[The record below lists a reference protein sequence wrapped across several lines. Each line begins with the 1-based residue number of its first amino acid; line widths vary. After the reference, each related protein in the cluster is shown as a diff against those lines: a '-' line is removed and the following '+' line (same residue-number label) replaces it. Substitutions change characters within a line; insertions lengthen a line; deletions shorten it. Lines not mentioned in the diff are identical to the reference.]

1 MYNYKDMASI
11 TLIDDVRAEADFKGK
26 SFSGYRRA
34 DVKKE
39 LLKALFA
46 GKVENACYWC
56 AELVCC
62 GAFIDIWDV
71 TVVFVGKYVH
81 LANIKLPIYLDIRYN
96 SFKDIVVSGYL
107 DNELKLRNHSGV
119 RELFSEIMVVLC
131 GSNKKHNVERS
142 KVKPAELDIME
153 MKGRL
158 KAPNVGY
165 AGAAFKKDDPKEL
178 FIPLNEFA
186 YHVSGESR
194 NMLLA
199 CFWIEWMLEF
209 ETVCKKK
216 KAVCQCQGRDFVPV
230 AAKMQTDP
238 IWMIWDVI
246 FAEADRRKMSNKVL
260 QSLLN
265 LFCIRYNAA
274 AKRKRIYLLY
284 FAVSLLTEKYEV
296 KKDVIQNKEAID
308 VIKKQIDAIY
318 KEIKKNEIAP
328 VPVVDNM
335 NYMFSGEG
343 GKALNAGEFE
353 KTMGKLAMMFGN
365 S

>member
-1 MYNYKDMASI
+1 MSAI
-11 TLIDDVRAEADFKGK
+11 TIIDDIRVEADFKGK
-26 SFSGYRRA
+26 SFSGYKRG

-39 LLKALFA
+39 LLKSLFA
-46 GKVENACYWC
+46 GKVENTCYWC
-56 AELVCC
+56 AELICC

-71 TVVFVGKYVH
+71 VTVFVGKYVH
-81 LANIKLPIYLDIRYN
+81 LANVKLPIYLDIRYN
-96 SFKDIVVSGYL
+96 AFKDIVVS
-107 DNELKLRNHSGV
+107 DNELKLRNHSGI

-131 GSNKKHNVERS
+131 GSHKKHNVERS

-186 YHVSGESR
+186 YHVSGESK

-199 CFWIEWMLEF
+199 CFWIEWLLEF

-216 KAVCQCQGRDFVPV
+216 KATCLCQGRDFVPV
-230 AAKMQTDP
+230 AGKMQTDP
-238 IWMIWDVI
+238 IWMVWDVI
-246 FAEADRRKMSNKVL
+246 LVEAERRKMNNKVL
-260 QSLLN
+260 LALLN
-265 LFCIRYNAA
+265 LFCIRYTVT

-284 FAVSLLTEKYEV
+284 FAVSLLTERYEV
-296 KKDVIQNKEAID
+296 KKDVIQNKETID

-318 KEIKKNEIAP
+318 REIKKNEVAP
-328 VPVVDNM
+328 LHVVDNM
-335 NYMFSGEG
+335 FNYGNVTVGE
-343 GKALNAGEFE
+343 
-353 KTMGKLAMMFGN
+353 TDRKLEMMFGK
-365 S
+365 

>member
-1 MYNYKDMASI
+1 MSSI
-11 TLIDDVRAEADFKGK
+11 TIIDDIRAEADFKGK
-26 SFSGYRRA
+26 SFSGYKRG

-39 LLKALFA
+39 LLKSLFA

-56 AELVCC
+56 AELICC

-71 TVVFVGKYVH
+71 VTVFVGKYIH
-81 LANIKLPIYLDIRYN
+81 LANVKLPIYLDIRYN
-96 SFKDIVVSGYL
+96 AFKDIVVS
-107 DNELKLRNHSGV
+107 DNELKLRNHAGI
-119 RELFSEIMVVLC
+119 RDLFAEIVVVLC
-131 GSNKKHNVERS
+131 GSHKKHNFERI

-165 AGAAFKKDDPKEL
+165 AGSAFKKDDPKEL

-186 YHVSGESR
+186 YHVSGESK

-199 CFWIEWMLEF
+199 CFWIEWLMEF

-216 KAVCQCQGRDFVPV
+216 KTTCLCQGRDFVPV
-230 AAKMQTDP
+230 VAKMQTDP
-238 IWMIWDVI
+238 IWMVWDVI
-246 FAEADRRKMSNKVL
+246 FAEVVRRRMNNKVL

-265 LFCIRYNAA
+265 LFCIRYNVA

-284 FAVSLLTEKYEV
+284 FAVSLLTERYEV
-296 KKDVIQNKEAID
+296 KNDVIQNKESIE

-318 KEIKKNEIAP
+318 KEIKKNEITP

-335 NYMFSGEG
+335 NYMFNSEG
-343 GKALNAGEFE
+343 GKMGEFE
-353 KTMGKLAMMFGN
+353 KTMGKLEMMFGKTN
-365 S
+365 

>member
-1 MYNYKDMASI
+1 MSAQI
-11 TLIDDVRAEADFKGK
+11 TLIEDIRAEADFKGK
-26 SFSGYRRA
+26 SFSGYKRA

-39 LLKALFA
+39 LLKSLFA

-56 AELVCC
+56 AELICC

-71 TVVFVGKYVH
+71 VTVFVGKYIH
-81 LANIKLPIYLDIRYN
+81 LANVKLPIYLDIRYN
-96 SFKDIVVSGYL
+96 TFKDIVVGGYL
-107 DNELKLRNHSGV
+107 DNELKLRNHAGI
-119 RELFSEIMVVLC
+119 RDLFAEIVVVLC
-131 GSNKKHNVERS
+131 GSHKKHNFERI

-165 AGAAFKKDDPKEL
+165 ASASFKKDDPKEL

-186 YHVSGESR
+186 YHVSNESK

-199 CFWIEWMLEF
+199 CFWVEWMLEF
-209 ETVCKKK
+209 EKVCKKK
-216 KAVCQCQGRDFVPV
+216 KEVCQCQARDFV
-230 AAKMQTDP
+230 AKMQTDP
-238 IWMIWDVI
+238 IWMVWDVI
-246 FAEADRRKMSNKVL
+246 FAEVGRRRLNNKVL
-260 QSLLN
+260 QSLMN

-296 KKDVIQNKEAID
+296 KNDVIQIKNTIE
-308 VIKKQIDAIY
+308 VIKKQIDTIY
-318 KEIKKNEIAP
+318 KEIKKNEITP

-335 NYMFSGEG
+335 NYMFNSEG

-353 KTMGKLAMMFGN
+353 KTMGKLEMMFGKTN
-365 S
+365 

>member
-1 MYNYKDMASI
+1 MSAI
-11 TLIDDVRAEADFKGK
+11 TIIDDIRVEADFKGK
-26 SFSGYRRA
+26 SFSGYKRG

-39 LLKALFA
+39 LLKSLFA
-46 GKVENACYWC
+46 GKVENTCYWC
-56 AELVCC
+56 AELICC

-71 TVVFVGKYVH
+71 VTVFVGKYVH
-81 LANIKLPIYLDIRYN
+81 LANVKLPIYLDIRYN
-96 SFKDIVVSGYL
+96 AFKDIVVS
-107 DNELKLRNHSGV
+107 DNELKLRNHSGI

-131 GSNKKHNVERS
+131 GSHKKHNVERS

-186 YHVSGESR
+186 YHVSGESK

-199 CFWIEWMLEF
+199 CFWIEWLLEF

-216 KAVCQCQGRDFVPV
+216 KATCLCQGRDFVPV
-230 AAKMQTDP
+230 AGKMQTDP
-238 IWMIWDVI
+238 IWMVWDVI
-246 FAEADRRKMSNKVL
+246 LVEAERRKMNNKVL
-260 QSLLN
+260 LALLN
-265 LFCIRYNAA
+265 LFCIRYTVT

-284 FAVSLLTEKYEV
+284 FAVSLLTERYEV
-296 KKDVIQNKEAID
+296 KKDVIQNKETID

-318 KEIKKNEIAP
+318 REIKKNEVVPAAP
-328 VPVVDNM
+328 V
-335 NYMFSGEG
+335 G
-343 GKALNAGEFE
+343 GMDIYGNATVKIGEFE
-353 KTMGKLAMMFGN
+353 KTMGKLEMMFGK
-365 S
+365 

>member
-1 MYNYKDMASI
+1 MSTI
-11 TLIDDVRAEADFKGK
+11 TTIDDIRAEADFKGK
-26 SFSGYRRA
+26 SFSGYKRA

-46 GKVENACYWC
+46 GKVEHACNWC

-71 TVVFVGKYVH
+71 VVLFVGKYVH

-96 SFKDIVVSGYL
+96 TFKDIVLGGYL
-107 DNELKLRNHSGV
+107 DNELKLRNHNGI

-131 GSNKKHNVERS
+131 GSHKRHNVERC

-158 KAPNVGY
+158 KAPDVSY
-165 AGAAFKKDDPKEL
+165 AGSAFKKDDPKEL

-186 YHVSGESR
+186 FHVSGESR

-199 CFWIEWMLEF
+199 CFWIEWLLEF

-216 KAVCQCQGRDFVPV
+216 KTPCLCQGRDFV
-230 AAKMQTDP
+230 AKMQTDP

-246 FAEADRRKMSNKVL
+246 FIEADRRKMNNKVL

-265 LFCIRYNAA
+265 LFCIRYNAS

-284 FAVSLLTEKYEV
+284 FAVSLLTERYDV

-318 KEIKKNEIAP
+318 REIKKNEIMP
-328 VPVVDNM
+328 IVDKK
-335 NYMFSGEG
+335 NYMFGSDD

-353 KTMGKLAMMFGN
+353 KTMGKLEMMFGKPK
-365 S
+365 

>member
-1 MYNYKDMASI
+1 MSSAI
-11 TLIDDVRAEADFKGK
+11 TTIDDVRADTDFKGK
-26 SFSGYRRA
+26 SFSGYKRA

-39 LLKALFA
+39 LLKSLFA

-56 AELVCC
+56 AELICC
-62 GAFIDIWDV
+62 GAFIDIWDTIV
-71 TVVFVGKYVH
+71 TFIGKYVH
-81 LANIKLPIYLDIRYN
+81 LANVKLPVYLDIRYN
-96 SFKDIVVSGYL
+96 TFRDIVVSGYI
-107 DNELKLRNHSGV
+107 DNELKLRNHSGI
-119 RELFSEIMVVLC
+119 RDLFAEIMVVLC
-131 GSNKKHNVERS
+131 GSHKKHNFERI

-165 AGAAFKKDDPKEL
+165 AGSAFKKDDPKEL

-186 YHVSGESR
+186 YHVSGDSKD
-194 NMLLA
+194 MLLA

-216 KAVCQCQGRDFVPV
+216 KAACMCQGRDFVPV
-230 AAKMQTDP
+230 VAKMQTDP
-238 IWMIWDVI
+238 IWMVWDVI
-246 FAEADRRKMSNKVL
+246 FAEVVRRRMNNKII
-260 QSLLN
+260 QALLN

-284 FAVSLLTEKYEV
+284 FAVALLTEPYVV
-296 KKDVIQNKEAID
+296 KNDVIQNKETIE
-308 VIKKQIDAIY
+308 VIKKKIDTIY
-318 KEIKKNEIAP
+318 KEIKKNEITP

-335 NYMFSGEG
+335 NYMFNSES

-353 KTMGKLAMMFGN
+353 KTMGKLEMMFGGTK
-365 S
+365 

>member
-1 MYNYKDMASI
+1 MSSQI
-11 TLIDDVRAEADFKGK
+11 TLIDDIRKEADFKGK
-26 SFSGYRRA
+26 SFSGYKRA

-39 LLKALFA
+39 LLKSLLA
-46 GKVENACYWC
+46 GKVENSCYWC

-71 TVVFVGKYVH
+71 VVVFVGKYVH
-81 LANIKLPIYLDIRYN
+81 LANVKLPIYLDIRYN
-96 SFKDIVVSGYL
+96 AFKDMVI
-107 DNELKLRNHSGV
+107 DNEMNMRNNKGI
-119 RELFSEIMVVLC
+119 RDLFAEIVVVLC
-131 GSNKKHNVERS
+131 GSHKKHNFERI
-142 KVKPAELDIME
+142 KVKPAEIDIME

-165 AGAAFKKDDPKEL
+165 ASTSFKKDDSKEL

-186 YHVSGESR
+186 YHVSSESK

-199 CFWIEWMLEF
+199 CFWVEWMLEF

-216 KAVCQCQGRDFVPV
+216 KQVCQCQARDFVV
-230 AAKMQTDP
+230 KMQTDP
-238 IWMIWDVI
+238 IWMIWDVL
-246 FAEADRRKMSNKVL
+246 FAEAERRKMNNKIL
-260 QSLLN
+260 QALLN

-308 VIKKQIDAIY
+308 VIKKQIDTIY
-318 KEIKKNEIAP
+318 REIKKNEV
-328 VPVVDNM
+328 VPI
-335 NYMFSGEG
+335 G
-343 GKALNAGEFE
+343 GGDIYGNDTLNGGEFE
-353 KTMGKLAMMFGN
+353 KTMGKLEMMFGKG
-365 S
+365 